1 MPRCSI
7 SLPSCHRSAQ
17 ATMDLNLLA
26 VFEAVARTRS
36 FSAAARELGI
46 PKSSAS
52 RAVARLEAELDVQL
66 LFRTTRQV
74 SPTDAGAALYDRL
87 TPLLR
92 SIHAALGEVPEREEA
107 PSGVLRVT
115 APGDVGVFLLAEVAQ
130 RYTARYPAVS
140 IEVQL
145 TNRIVDLV
153 GEGFD
158 VALRAATRLADSS
171 LVVRRLAS
179 MSFQLFASPL
189 YLARRGTPRAESD
202 LAGHEWVV
210 FRPASQRLRGGGSRA
225 RSGREGRV
233 VCDDL
238 LFARDAVRA
247 GAGLG
252 FLPTFVAES
261 DVLAGRIVRVL
272 PRLEEPAGNLYLVTP
287 AARHVPR
294 KVTAFRDL
302 LLELLR
308 TRAVAGA
315 EG

>member
-1 MPRCSI
+1 MN
-7 SLPSCHRSAQ
+7 
-17 ATMDLNLLA
+17 LNLLS

-36 FSAAARELGI
+36 FSAAARELGV

-74 SPTDAGAALYDRL
+74 SPTAAGTALFDRL

-92 SIHAALGEVPEREEA
+92 SIQAALGELPEREEA

-115 APGDVGVFLLAEVAQ
+115 APGDVGVFFVAEVAN

-140 IEVQL
+140 IDVHL
-145 TNRIVDLV
+145 TNRLVDLV

-158 VALRAATRLADSS
+158 VALRVAPKLADST
-171 LVVRRLAS
+171 LVVRRLAAL
-179 MSFQLFASPL
+179 SFQLFASPL
-189 YLARRGTPRAESD
+189 YLARRGTPRTEAD
-202 LAGHEWVV
+202 LDGHDWVV
-210 FRPASQRLRGGGSRA
+210 FRPGSRRLRVPGA
-225 RSGREGRV
+225 RPTSREGRI

-252 FLPTFVAES
+252 FLPTFVTES
-261 DVLAGRIVRVL
+261 DVLAGRVVRVL
-272 PRLEEPAGNLYLVTP
+272 PRLEEPAGNLYFVTP

-302 LLELLR
+302 LVEMLR
-308 TRAVAGA
+308 TRTVAATG
-315 EG
+315 G